1 MTPNE
6 NPSYKTG
13 SAVTTEALVTVLTPL
28 STAIVEIGRFKS
40 NGEVSSCS
48 SSVLSILMV
57 TGGSRSDL
65 DKSVRS

>member
-6 NPSYKTG
+6 NPSCKTG

-40 NGEVSSCS
+40 SGGGEQLLQLRV
-48 SSVLSILMV
+48 VH
-57 TGGSRSDL
+57 L
-65 DKSVRS
+65 DGDRGLQV